1 MANSWPARPHQR
13 SQNALSF
20 GPTSTR
26 GWRSWE
32 SSCTVHSRLPP
43 LFLSLLSLARFQLLN
58 IKHCCV
64 ISPYISPSH
73 PPPVPVPTPIFLGS
87 HPPPFLP
94 HYTLAEHSTEN
105 VECECVVT
113 YGRLYN
119 ELLTLLSIFLP
130 GEGWGRSAIFT
141 CKQSF
146 CMQLLLQII
155 FCVSPS
161 SCKHFYLLVYNL
173 FQCLQPCKQ
182 FILQFSNRPPPLSFK
197 K

>member
-1 MANSWPARPHQR
+1 MSKIWLSNDITVKKVENWAWLTFAKTSGTVTGDKEKKMANSWPARPHQR

-73 PPPVPVPTPIFLGS
+73 PPPVPVSTPIFLGS
-87 HPPPFLP
+87 HPPLSSPT
-94 HYTLAEHSTEN
+94 TLWRNIQLKTWR
-105 VECECVVT
+105 V
-113 YGRLYN
+113 RLRMRGH
-119 ELLTLLSIFLP
+119 I
-130 GEGWGRSAIFT
+130 WA
-141 CKQSF
+141 
-146 CMQLLLQII
+146 
-155 FCVSPS
+155 
-161 SCKHFYLLVYNL
+161 
-173 FQCLQPCKQ
+173 
-182 FILQFSNRPPPLSFK
+182 FI
-197 K
+197 

>member
-1 MANSWPARPHQR
+1 MATEKQNGCSRIWWPRGEWNETRTQQRKERCQKYDFLTTLLLKKWKTGLTGLTFAKTSGTVTGDKEKKMANSWPARPHQR

-73 PPPVPVPTPIFLGS
+73 PPPVPVSTPIFLGS
-87 HPPPFLP
+87 HPPLSSPT
-94 HYTLAEHSTEN
+94 TLWRNIQLKTWR
-105 VECECVVT
+105 V
-113 YGRLYN
+113 RLRMHGH
-119 ELLTLLSIFLP
+119 I
-130 GEGWGRSAIFT
+130 WA
-141 CKQSF
+141 
-146 CMQLLLQII
+146 
-155 FCVSPS
+155 
-161 SCKHFYLLVYNL
+161 
-173 FQCLQPCKQ
+173 
-182 FILQFSNRPPPLSFK
+182 FI
-197 K
+197 